1 MQSSII
7 LTLNARMASSSLL
20 TIMIPILSDI
30 FVFSYPLYLIYLYF
44 FSHDKLSRR
53 SQLRNTLSNRLY
65 KYQAL
70 TIFFWFVWSI
80 LINYIVKFFVE
91 EQRPYQVINLLINPK
106 ESLILNSIPTDS
118 FPSDHAAVGM
128 VIALSVLIIWYRTQ
142 DKKKIA
148 IWRLFLVFAL
158 IMDISRITIGVH
170 RPLDIMAWSFIGA
183 GVAIII
189 TLPIVYQRLTTTISD
204 PLITIQ
210 EWIFEKI
217 AKILNLT
224 NN

>member
-53 SQLRNTLSNRLY
+53 SQLRNTSSNRLC

-128 VIALSVLIIWYRTQ
+128 VIALSVLIIWYRIQ

-148 IWRLFLVFAL
+148 TWRLFLVFAL

-170 RPLDIMAWSFIGA
+170 RPLDIIAWSLIGA
-183 GVAIII
+183 VVAIII
-189 TLPIVYQRLTTTISD
+189 TLPTVYQRLTTTISD
-204 PLITIQ
+204 PLITMQ

-217 AKILNLT
+217 RMR
-224 NN
+224 

>member
-53 SQLRNTLSNRLY
+53 SQLRNTSSNRLY

-70 TIFFWFVWSI
+70 TIFFWFIWSI

-148 IWRLFLVFAL
+148 TWRLFLIFAL

-170 RPLDIMAWSFIGA
+170 RPLDIIAWSLIGA
-183 GVAIII
+183 VVAIII
-189 TLPIVYQRLTTTISD
+189 NLPTVYQRLTTTISD
-204 PLITIQ
+204 PLITMQ

-217 AKILNLT
+217 RMR
-224 NN
+224 

>member
-7 LTLNARMASSSLL
+7 LSLNARMASSSLL
-20 TIMIPILSDI
+20 TVMIPILSDI

-53 SQLRNTLSNRLY
+53 SQLRNTSSDRLY

-70 TIFFWFVWSI
+70 TIFFWFIWSI
-80 LINYIVKFFVE
+80 LINYSIKFFIE
-91 EQRPYQVINLLINPK
+91 EKRPYQVINLLINPK

-128 VIALSVLIIWYRTQ
+128 VMALSVLIIWYRTQ
-142 DKKKIA
+142 DKKKIT

-170 RPLDIMAWSFIGA
+170 RPSDIIAWSFIGA
-183 GVAIII
+183 VVAIIM
-189 TLPIVYQRLTTTISD
+189 TLPTVYQRLTTTISD

-217 AKILNLT
+217 RMR
-224 NN
+224 

>member
-7 LTLNARMASSSLL
+7 LTLNSRMASSSLL

-53 SQLRNTLSNRLY
+53 SQLRNTSSDRLY

-70 TIFFWFVWSI
+70 TIFFWFIWSI
-80 LINYIVKFFVE
+80 LINYSIKFFIE
-91 EQRPYQVINLLINPK
+91 EKRPYQVINLLINPK

-128 VIALSVLIIWYRTQ
+128 VMALSVLIIWYRTQ
-142 DKKKIA
+142 DKKKIT

-170 RPLDIMAWSFIGA
+170 RPSDIIAWSFIGA
-183 GVAIII
+183 VVAIIM
-189 TLPIVYQRLTTTISD
+189 TLPTVYQRLTTTISD

-217 AKILNLT
+217 RMR
-224 NN
+224 

>member
-7 LTLNARMASSSLL
+7 LTLNSRMASSSLL

-53 SQLRNTLSNRLY
+53 SQLRNTSSDRLY

-70 TIFFWFVWSI
+70 TIFFWFIWSI
-80 LINYIVKFFVE
+80 LINYSIKFFIE
-91 EQRPYQVINLLINPK
+91 EKRPYQVINLLINPK

-142 DKKKIA
+142 DKKKIT

-170 RPLDIMAWSFIGA
+170 RPSDIIAWSFIGA
-183 GVAIII
+183 VVAIIM
-189 TLPIVYQRLTTTISD
+189 TLPTVYQRLTTTISD

-217 AKILNLT
+217 RMR
-224 NN
+224 